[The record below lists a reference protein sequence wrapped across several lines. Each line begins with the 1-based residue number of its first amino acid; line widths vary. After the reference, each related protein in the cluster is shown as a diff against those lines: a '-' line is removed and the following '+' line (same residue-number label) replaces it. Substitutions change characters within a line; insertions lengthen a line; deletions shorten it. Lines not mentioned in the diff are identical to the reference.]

1 MKDDKKVN
9 VKNINEMTSVGTK
22 ILKILYFLIIVLAIY
37 VLTLVNKEWGIL
49 ESFHHYS

>member
-22 ILKILYFLIIVLAIY
+22 ILKILYLNQLEKRQII
-37 VLTLVNKEWGIL
+37 
-49 ESFHHYS
+49 